1 MELKKIQELINLME
15 QTDTKRLAIKQGE
28 FEIELERESK
38 RDQPNLHGTPVA
50 INPMREEL
58 DQHRAQAS
66 PSHQEDEP
74 DRQGQYVASP
84 MVGTYYSSP
93 TPDDPPFVSEGDVVK
108 KGDVLCI
115 VEAMKVMNEVKAEV
129 EGTVAKILIENGHPV
144 EFGTRLFEIN

>member
-1 MELKKIQELINLME
+1 MELKKIQELINLMQ

-28 FEIELERESK
+28 FEIELEREPK
-38 RDQPNLHGTPVA
+38 RDHFTHHGTPGA

-66 PSHQEDEP
+66 PSHREDEP

-84 MVGTYYSSP
+84 MVGTYYSSSS
-93 TPDDPPFVSEGDVVK
+93 PDDPPFVSEGDTVK

-129 EGTVAKILIENGHPV
+129 EGTVSKILIENGHPV